1 MNKQQKN
8 YIKAVV
14 GFVLA
19 AIILCAGIMTA
30 LYLMR
35 EEKGMS
41 VRKLADLMEFESV
54 QAVYNW
60 QNGISLPSIINLKIL
75 SELFNKS
82 MDDILVFE

>member
-1 MNKQQKN
+1 MNR
-8 YIKAVV
+8 YIKDNKIVIHP
-14 GFVLA
+14 
-19 AIILCAGIMTA
+19 IINQIKTGQNIKN
-30 LYLMR
+30 MR

-60 QNGISLPSIINLKIL
+60 QNGISLPSIINLKLL

>member
-1 MNKQQKN
+1 MNR
-8 YIKAVV
+8 YIKDTKIVIHP
-14 GFVLA
+14 
-19 AIILCAGIMTA
+19 IINQIKTGQNIKN
-30 LYLMR
+30 MR

>member
-1 MNKQQKN
+1 MNR
-8 YIKAVV
+8 YIKDNRIVIHP
-14 GFVLA
+14 
-19 AIILCAGIMTA
+19 IINQIKTGQNIKN
-30 LYLMR
+30 MR

>member
-1 MNKQQKN
+1 MKRYIADNKILIYPIINLKETGQN
-8 YIKAVV
+8 IKR
-14 GFVLA
+14 
-19 AIILCAGIMTA
+19 
-30 LYLMR
+30 MR

-41 VRKLADLMEFESV
+41 VRQLADLMEFESV

-82 MDDILVFE
+82 MDEILVFE

>member
-1 MNKQQKN
+1 MNRYIRDNKIVIHPIINQIKTGQNIKN
-8 YIKAVV
+8 
-14 GFVLA
+14 
-19 AIILCAGIMTA
+19 
-30 LYLMR
+30 MR

>member
-1 MNKQQKN
+1 MNR
-8 YIKAVV
+8 YIKDNKIVIHP
-14 GFVLA
+14 
-19 AIILCAGIMTA
+19 IINQIKTGQNIKN
-30 LYLMR
+30 MR

-41 VRKLADLMEFESV
+41 VRKLADFMEFESV

-82 MDDILVFE
+82 IDEILVFE